1 MTSIRVREQ
10 VKFWLNKK
18 AADEANILE
27 IINWLKG
34 QRAFVAAIRD
44 GLRLIYDLRHLNSTD
59 VLLELFPNIRER
71 LSLEAAPSPD
81 EISRRLGHIEEILE
95 QQPAPNSYTSAVAP
109 TPAPQKLSAGFIPI
123 PTVEDEDDELN
134 MAQSSQEA
142 NASNF
147 MSAFAM
153 MDS

>member
-1 MTSIRVREQ
+1 MAEKEPRVGFTVFWTKQEIAKGWPKTMNDLRENRQ
-10 VKFWLNKK
+10 FTKVIKDGIALVL
-18 AADEANILE
+18 DLMQGSTRELE
-27 IINWLKG
+27 R
-34 QRAFVAAIRD
+34 QFPFVLAAIQQQ
-44 GLRLIYDLRHLNSTD
+44 ST
-59 VLLELFPNIRER
+59 
-71 LSLEAAPSPD
+71 
-81 EISRRLGHIEEILE
+81 
-95 QQPAPNSYTSAVAP
+95 VAP
-109 TPAPQKLSAGFIPI
+109 MPAPQKLSAGFIPI